1 MGLLERAIGAYKEE
15 KKKIKEINEKEAEE
29 FAKKALER
37 LNEIITENDKSSCY
51 GNDNNDIRTISRKD
65 IRTISRKPGCT
76 DFLVDGI
83 HFRVTYSS
91 HGYNDAYVIRICP
104 MCRAEVSMCVLN
116 LKDVGKALSEPHKK
130 YDCDSTLEVNKLNEE
145 GIKILSTEE
154 KLLEILR
161 EFIQEN
167 SQLE

>member
-1 MGLLERAIGAYKEE
+1 MGLLERAIDAYKEE

-37 LNEIITENDKSSCY
+37 LNEIITGNDKSSCN
-51 GNDNNDIRTISRKD
+51 GNDNND

-91 HGYNDAYVIRICP
+91 HG
-104 MCRAEVSMCVLN
+104 
-116 LKDVGKALSEPHKK
+116 
-130 YDCDSTLEVNKLNEE
+130 
-145 GIKILSTEE
+145 
-154 KLLEILR
+154 
-161 EFIQEN
+161 
-167 SQLE
+167 